1 MLPEAGSPDG
11 IAPTEKL
18 DPAGH
23 PDSGLL
29 ERFVRGDLSGARG
42 RAECRMIVRHLLAGC
57 PLCTRITR
65 RLWRLGDFPGE
76 SDRSGGL
83 DESNESD
90 PTARI

>member
-1 MLPEAGSPDG
+1 MLPEAGSADG

-57 PLCTRITR
+57 PVCTRITR

-76 SDRSGGL
+76 VGDAGDSDGAVG
-83 DESNESD
+83 SD
-90 PTARI
+90 QSD

>member
-18 DPAGH
+18 DTTGH

-76 SDRSGGL
+76 PDRSGGL

-90 PTARI
+90 PPARI